1 MCMKIWLIRK
11 IDEIELEL
19 KYMKAL
25 LIMLQQ
31 VEQATDYSDSDSDSD
46 DEEDI
51 RWSDNIHAICVK
63 CKGHMYYDSRRHKLG
78 DPHYCE
84 ECKKSKE
91 RDSDDSIRTDDVKA
105 ITDSDD
111 ETEEETLLR
120 EALEKI
126 IEFKNKNKN
135 I

>member
-1 MCMKIWLIRK
+1 MCIKIWLIRK

-25 LIMLQQ
+25 LIMLEK
-31 VEQATDYSDSDSDSD
+31 VEKATDYSDSDSDD
-46 DEEDI
+46 D
-51 RWSDNIHAICVK
+51 ST
-63 CKGHMYYDSRRHKLG
+63 
-78 DPHYCE
+78 
-84 ECKKSKE
+84 
-91 RDSDDSIRTDDVKA
+91 RDSEDSIKTNDIKA
-105 ITDSDD
+105 LTDSDD

>member
-1 MCMKIWLIRK
+1 MKIWLIRK

-19 KYMKAL
+19 KYMRAL
-25 LIMLQQ
+25 LIMLEK
-31 VEQATDYSDSDSDSD
+31 VEKATDYSDSDSD
-46 DEEDI
+46 
-51 RWSDNIHAICVK
+51 N
-63 CKGHMYYDSRRHKLG
+63 DSLN
-78 DPHYCE
+78 
-84 ECKKSKE
+84 
-91 RDSDDSIRTDDVKA
+91 TDDIKA